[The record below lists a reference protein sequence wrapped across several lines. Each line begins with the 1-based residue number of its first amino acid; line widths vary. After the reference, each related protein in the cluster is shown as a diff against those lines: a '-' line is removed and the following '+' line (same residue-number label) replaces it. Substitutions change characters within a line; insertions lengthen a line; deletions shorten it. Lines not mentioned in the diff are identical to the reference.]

1 MLEQKVA
8 QLFPKIAQKVGT
20 VVLLKKLHI
29 DAEITKYVDFFFKE
43 NVSFKFLAPRKKT
56 KWKNP

>member
-29 DAEITKYVDFFFKE
+29 DTEITKYVDFFFKE
-43 NVSFKFLAPRKKT
+43 NVSTRLFKNST
-56 KWKNP
+56 IWSH